1 MDFDLLQNL
10 ATGFSAAATLK
21 NLGFAFLGCL
31 LGTLIGVLPGIGPI
45 PTIAML
51 LPITFGLDPLSS
63 LVMLAGIFYGAAY
76 GGSTTSILVNI
87 PGEAASIV
95 TCIDGHAMAKQG
107 RAGAALGVAALGSFF
122 AGTVGTVFIAAF
134 GPPLAAVARQFN
146 SPDYFSLM
154 VLGLVTAVILAHGSV
169 LKAVGMVLIGL
180 LLGLVGTDVNSGLT
194 RYTFGIPDIWDG
206 IDFVPMVIGMFGI
219 VEIIRNLERTELP
232 RPHLKA
238 RMRDLWPKGQ
248 DFREAWPA
256 VVRGTALG
264 SLLGI
269 LPGGGAVL
277 ASFASYTLEKKVAKD
292 PSRFGKGAIEGVAG
306 PESANN
312 AGAQT
317 SFIPLLTL
325 GLPSNAI
332 MALMM
337 GAMIIQGIQPGAAV
351 MTKHPELF
359 WGMVASMWIGNL
371 MLVVINLPLIGIW
384 VRLLSVPYRLLY
396 PAILLFCVIGI
407 YSTNTN
413 VAQLVLCAVF
423 AVFGYI
429 LLRLGCEPAPLVL
442 GFILGPVMEENL
454 RRSLVISRGD
464 PMVFF
469 ERPISA
475 VLLATT
481 VVVVLALIV
490 LPQFRQTRKEA
501 FQE

>member
-1 MDFDLLQNL
+1 MDFDLLTNL

-21 NLGFAFLGCL
+21 NIGFAFLGCL

-51 LPITFGLDPLSS
+51 LPITFGIDPLSS
-63 LVMLAGIFYGAAY
+63 LVMLAGIYYGAQY

-95 TCIDGHAMAKQG
+95 TCIDGHQMAKQG

-122 AGTVGTVFIAAF
+122 AGTVGTVFIAGF
-134 GPPLAAVARQFN
+134 GPPLAAIARQFN
-146 SPDYFSLM
+146 SPDYFALM
-154 VLGLVTAVILAHGSV
+154 VLGLVTAVVLAHGSV
-169 LKAVGMVLIGL
+169 LKAVGMVLVGL

-194 RYTFGIPDIWDG
+194 RYTFGIPEIWEG

-232 RPHLKA
+232 RPHVKA
-238 RMRDLWPKGQ
+238 RMRDLWPRGQ
-248 DFREAWPA
+248 DFRDSWPA
-256 VVRGTALG
+256 VLRGTGLG

-277 ASFASYTLEKKVAKD
+277 ASFASYTLEKKVASD
-292 PSRFGKGAIEGVAG
+292 PTRFGKGAIEGVAG

-312 AGAQT
+312 AAAQT

-351 MTKHPELF
+351 MTSRPELF

-371 MLVVINLPLIGIW
+371 MLLVTNLPLIGIW

-407 YSTNTN
+407 YSTNTSF
-413 VAQLVLCAVF
+413 AQLAICAVF

-429 LLRLGCEPAPLVL
+429 LLRFGCEPAPLVL

-454 RRSLVISRGD
+454 RRSLVISRGE
-464 PMVFF
+464 PIIFI

-475 VLLATT
+475 TLLATT
-481 VVVVLALIV
+481 VVIVLALIV
-490 LPQFRQTRKEA
+490 LPQFRRTRKEA
-501 FQE
+501 FRE

>member
-1 MDFDLLQNL
+1 MEFDIFQNL
-10 ATGFSAAATLK
+10 ATGFSAAFSLK
-21 NLGFAFLGCL
+21 NLGFALIGCL

-45 PTIAML
+45 PAIAML
-51 LPITFGLDPLSS
+51 LPITFGLEPLSS
-63 LVMLAGIFYGAAY
+63 LIMLAGLYYGAQY

-95 TCIDGHAMAKQG
+95 TCIDGHQMAKQG

-122 AGTVGTVFIAAF
+122 AGCVGTVFIAAF
-134 GPPLAAVARQFN
+134 GPPLAALAQEFN

-154 VLGLVTAVILAHGSV
+154 VLGLVTAVVLAHGSV
-169 LKAVGMVLIGL
+169 IKAIGMVLVGL
-180 LLGLVGTDVNSGLT
+180 LLGLVGTDTNSGLT
-194 RYTFGIPDIWDG
+194 RYTFGISEIWEG
-206 IDFVPMVIGMFGI
+206 IDFLPLVIGLFGI
-219 VEIIRNLERTELP
+219 VEIIRNLEQHSLP
-232 RPHLKA
+232 RILVRAKL
-238 RMRDLWPKGQ
+238 RDVWPSVK
-248 DFREAWPA
+248 DFHKSWPA
-256 VVRGTALG
+256 VLRGTGVG

-277 ASFASYTLEKKVAKD
+277 AAFASYTIEKKVASD

-312 AGAQT
+312 AAAQT

-351 MTKHPELF
+351 MTKHPDLF
-359 WGMVASMWIGNL
+359 WGMVASMWIGNA
-371 MLVVINLPLIGIW
+371 MLVLLNLPLIGIW
-384 VRLLSVPYRLLY
+384 IRLLSVPYRLLY
-396 PAILLFCVIGI
+396 PAILLFCIIGVFSI
-407 YSTNTN
+407 NTSI
-413 VAQLVLCAVF
+413 AQLMIMAVF
-423 AVFGYI
+423 AAFGYA
-429 LLRLGCEPAPLVL
+429 LYKFGCEPAPLVL
-442 GFILGPVMEENL
+442 GFILGPLMEENL
-454 RRSLVISRGD
+454 RRALVLSRGD

-475 VLLATT
+475 TLLAITAA
-481 VVVVLALIV
+481 VIALIV
-490 LPQFRQTRKEA
+490 LPQFRKTREEA